1 MLAGKTMPWYAMGLS
16 IMATQASAI
25 TFISTTAQA
34 YVDGMRFVQFYFGLP
49 LAMVILSA
57 TAVPIFHRA
66 KVYTAYEYLEHR
78 FDAKT
83 RLLVTIIFLISR
95 GLQAGLA
102 LSAPAIVLS
111 VILGWPFQ
119 VTILIMGGLV
129 VLYTTLGGIKAVTW
143 ADVQQMMVIMLALVL
158 ALAVAIS
165 LLPKDVSFRDAL
177 TLAGA
182 AGKLNA
188 VTTTFDW
195 NDRYNIW
202 SGLIGGMFLALAYFG
217 TDQSQVQRYLTGKS
231 IGQSRLGL
239 MFNAMAKV
247 PDAVLHPVHRRD
259 GVRGV
264 PVREAP
270 AGVSTRR
277 DGAVR
282 RRRPNTPRI
291 ESRYEQAF
299 DQRQAAA
306 REIMASTSRR
316 APGFSRGANKFRRRP
331 RRCAQARRSL
341 RHELHLLLLCDPL
354 LPIGIV
360 GLVIGVIF
368 TAAMSAI
375 SGEIN
380 SLATVSVIDIY
391 KRHLVKDSSDTHYL
405 GASRVATAF
414 WGIYAMVFASTR
426 HFGALI
432 EAVNHVGSLFYG
444 GMLGVFVL
452 AFFVKR
458 CTATRRVRGRHR
470 RRSRHFHHRAV
481 HRSLSLVQ
489 RGRMPGHGGRRRSV
503 FFPRTTEPGAA
514 GFRTSFRNSRDT
526 IPTATK
532 SESPNRCQ
540 AAVALKL
547 QHNPLLMGTSTF
559 PLRSATKNL
568 KTSCN
573 RSDVSYTGSIPEA
586 AIGVFLVT

>member
-1 MLAGKTMPWYAMGLS
+1 MPWYAMGLS

-95 GLQAGLA
+95 GLGAGLA

-111 VILGWPFQ
+111 VILGWPFR

-129 VLYTTLGGIKAVTW
+129 MLYTTLGGIKAVTW
-143 ADVQQMMVIMLALVL
+143 ADVQQMAVILLALVM
-158 ALAVAIS
+158 ALGVAIS
-165 LLPKDVSFRDAL
+165 MLPPDVSFGDAVR
-177 TLAGA
+177 LAGA

-239 MFNAMAKV
+239 LLNAMAKV
-247 PDAVLHPVHRRD
+247 PMQFFILFIGAMVFVVFLFVRPPLVFQPV
-259 GVRGV
+259 VMEQV
-264 PVREAP
+264 QASPQYSA
-270 AGVSTRR
+270 
-277 DGAVR
+277 
-282 RRRPNTPRI
+282 I
-291 ESRYEQAF
+291 EGRYEQAF

-306 REIMASTSRR
+306 RRIIGSDDPAALRDFRAAQTNLDAARADALKLSGTSDTNYI
-316 APGFSRGANKFRRRP
+316 FLSFVT
-331 RRCAQARRSL
+331 
-341 RHELHLLLLCDPL
+341 HY
-354 LPIGIV
+354 LPVGIV
-360 GLVIGVIF
+360 GLVVAVIF

-391 KRHLVKDSSDTHYL
+391 KRHIARNSSDAHYL
-405 GASRVATAF
+405 GASRVATVF
-414 WGIYAMVFASTR
+414 WGIYAMVFASTATG
-426 HFGALI
+426 FGALI
-432 EAVNHVGSLFYG
+432 EAVNQVGSLFYG

-458 CTATRRVRGRHR
+458 CTAT
-470 RRSRHFHHRAV
+470 
-481 HRSLSLVQ
+481 
-489 RGRMPGHGGRRRSV
+489 
-503 FFPRTTEPGAA
+503 GAFIGVLA
-514 GFRTSFRNSRDT
+514 G
-526 IPTATK
+526 
-532 SESPNRCQ
+532 
-540 AAVALKL
+540 
-547 QHNPLLMGTSTF
+547 
-559 PLRSATKNL
+559 
-568 KTSCN
+568 
-573 RSDVSYTGSIPEA
+573 EA
-586 AIGVFLVT
+586 AIFTTARFTSAFLWYNVVGCVVVVAVGWTISAFQPRNK